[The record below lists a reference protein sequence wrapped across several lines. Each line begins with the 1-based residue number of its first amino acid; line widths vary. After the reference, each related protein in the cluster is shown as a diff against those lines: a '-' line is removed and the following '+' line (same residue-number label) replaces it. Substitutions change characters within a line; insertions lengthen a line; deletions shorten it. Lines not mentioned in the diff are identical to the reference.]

1 MSELKIKETAAEEDT
16 KFKRRRLNE
25 QRRIKKRSLEE
36 VRRVG
41 IPESQLNMTDDEK
54 VAYRKYYIIVL
65 D

>member
-1 MSELKIKETAAEEDT
+1 MSELKIKETAAEEDI

-25 QRRIKKRSLEE
+25 QRRIKKRSFEE
-36 VRRVG
+36 VRKVG
-41 IPESQLNMTDDEK
+41 IPGSWLNMTDDEK